1 DLLALGQTLQE
12 GTCGLG
18 GWDLAWHELLDHVDA
33 GVACAVRQGA
43 AQCGGLHLLRGALGV
58 VARLRAV
65 HRATT
70 GEVWG
75 ADGALAC
82 APGALLAEWLSA
94 AAAVLAATL
103 GCVRALALRCELSCN
118 DLVHQRDG
126 RLNIEDGCWELY
138 AAVGLTISGMYIKL
152 QIAHALD
159 RKSTRLNSSHVSI
172 SYAVFCLK
180 KKK

>member
-1 DLLALGQTLQE
+1 ARLFASFIFFFSTLRRPP
-12 GTCGLG
+12 TSTLFPYTT
-18 GWDLAWHELLDHVDA
+18 LFRS
-33 GVACAVRQGA
+33 CAVRQGA

-65 HRATT
+65 DRATT

-82 APGALLAEWLSA
+82 ATGALLAEWLTA
-94 AAAVLAATL
+94 TATDLAATL
-103 GCVRALALRCELSCN
+103 GCVRALALRCELSGN

-152 QIAHALD
+152 QIAHALAPPF
-159 RKSTRLNSSHVSI
+159 T
-172 SYAVFCLK
+172 AVLTTTMPPL
-180 KKK
+180 